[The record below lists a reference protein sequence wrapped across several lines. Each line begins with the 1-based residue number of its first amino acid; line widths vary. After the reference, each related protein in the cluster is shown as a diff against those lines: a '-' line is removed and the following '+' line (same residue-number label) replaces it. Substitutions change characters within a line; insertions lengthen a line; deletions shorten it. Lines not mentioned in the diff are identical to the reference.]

1 MPILRAGLWP
11 EAYYYVLTIT
21 PAIVFVVIF
30 TRLVTSEHQARQDAE
45 ALTADLEE
53 ANRQLTAYSTQVEE
67 LARSKERNRLAR
79 EIHDNLGH
87 YLTVVNV
94 QIRAA
99 QAVMA
104 ANPQKAQ
111 EALDKAQRLTQEG
124 LDAVRQSVSALRE
137 SPLSGRSLDKAL
149 KLLVEETES
158 SGIVARL
165 VVRGETFKLDPKVEL
180 TLYRAAQEGLTNMRR
195 HARASQV
202 DLILVFSDN
211 SQVALTVA
219 DNGVGAAAINEDGY
233 GLLGIQER
241 VDLLGGQMN
250 VDSSPGEGFTLSITL
265 PVQQYAASGTPA
277 DTGNV

>member
-1 MPILRAGLWP
+1 
-11 EAYYYVLTIT
+11 
-21 PAIVFVVIF
+21 
-30 TRLVTSEHQARQDAE
+30 
-45 ALTADLEE
+45 
-53 ANRQLTAYSTQVEE
+53 
-67 LARSKERNRLAR
+67 
-79 EIHDNLGH
+79 
-87 YLTVVNV
+87 
-94 QIRAA
+94 
-99 QAVMA
+99 
-104 ANPQKAQ
+104 
-111 EALDKAQRLTQEG
+111 
-124 LDAVRQSVSALRE
+124 
-137 SPLSGRSLDKAL
+137 
-149 KLLVEETES
+149 
-158 SGIVARL
+158 
-165 VVRGETFKLDPKVEL
+165 
-180 TLYRAAQEGLTNMRR
+180 MRR